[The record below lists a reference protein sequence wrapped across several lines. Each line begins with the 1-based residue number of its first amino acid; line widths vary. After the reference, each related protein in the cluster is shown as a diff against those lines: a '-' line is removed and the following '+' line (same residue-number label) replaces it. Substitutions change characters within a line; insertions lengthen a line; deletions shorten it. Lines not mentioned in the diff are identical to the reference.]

1 MSSIPV
7 RVALIIGV
15 WLSHAGTVRVALII
29 GVWHSHAGGSGTDC
43 FCSNFTLVFLNTRP
57 SVNNVSARLA
67 MKNVANSDM
76 HRDLQRV
83 EN

>member
-1 MSSIPV
+1 MVKLQHMSSIPV
-7 RVALIIGV
+7 RLAPMIGM
-15 WLSHAGTVRVALII
+15 RFP
-29 GVWHSHAGGSGTDC
+29 HAGGSDTDG
-43 FCSNFTLVFLNTRP
+43 FCSNFAYMFLNTRP

>member
-1 MSSIPV
+1 MVKINMLSIPV
-7 RVALIIGV
+7 RLV
-15 WLSHAGTVRVALII
+15 LS
-29 GVWHSHAGGSGTDC
+29 TDMRFAYVGDCAKFC
-43 FCSNFTLVFLNTRP
+43 FCSNDAIEAFNTRP

>member
-1 MSSIPV
+1 MNLRKDHLHHGQSFTSVVHYNGACPHE
-7 RVALIIGV
+7 
-15 WLSHAGTVRVALII
+15 WHAFAC
-29 GVWHSHAGGSGTDC
+29 AGGCAISKTC
-43 FCSNFTLVFLNTRP
+43 TSCALLAFNTRP

>member
-1 MSSIPV
+1 ML
-7 RVALIIGV
+7 A
-15 WLSHAGTVRVALII
+15 
-29 GVWHSHAGGSGTDC
+29 HAGGSDKEC
-43 FCSNFTLVFLNTRP
+43 FCSSYAVEAFNTRP